1 VRRKLDLVLDFPI
14 SLTEFSAGHLDDLRE
29 RAADLVLLDVE
40 GDPELG
46 CRLAEMISESGA
58 ARRIVAVGPGQSPD
72 FLLQAM
78 QSGVA
83 DYLTK
88 PLEKPALL
96 ASIERARRGMVAQP
110 GAARKAGRIYV
121 FYSPKGGGG
130 STTIATN
137 LSIQLHRLTGERTV
151 LVDLNLELGEV
162 AAFLGLE
169 PRYDFA
175 DLARNLHRM
184 DAGLLASYL
193 TRHETGIDVLA
204 APYRPQMADGLTD
217 DQVLQVLRLLRQ
229 HYNFVIIDS
238 PKALT
243 PRTVHTLE
251 AADGVFIVAQ
261 TNVPTIQNI
270 QRSLGLFEH
279 LTQGGKAVRLIV
291 NRHQK
296 TGDITLADLERAV
309 EMDVYW
315 TIPNDYAAFS
325 YSMNTGKPL
334 TMNEDSATARELG
347 GLAARVAG
355 LTAEESAR
363 PAGRLGNLLGR
374 LREKMPGSPR
384 GSEVR
389 LVQHPH
395 VEGETA

>member
-1 VRRKLDLVLDFPI
+1 
-14 SLTEFSAGHLDDLRE
+14 
-29 RAADLVLLDVE
+29 
-40 GDPELG
+40 
-46 CRLAEMISESGA
+46 
-58 ARRIVAVGPGQSPD
+58 
-72 FLLQAM
+72 M
-78 QSGVA
+78 QSGIA

-88 PLEKPALL
+88 PIEKPGLL

-110 GAARKAGRIYV
+110 TAARKTGRVFV

-151 LVDLNLELGEV
+151 VVDLNLELGEV

-175 DLARNLHRM
+175 DLSKNLHRM

-193 TRHETGIDVLA
+193 TRHESGIDVLA
-204 APYRPQMADGLTD
+204 APYRPQMADGLTEEH
-217 DQVLQVLRLLRQ
+217 VLQVLRLLRQ
-229 HYNFVIIDS
+229 HYSYVIIDS
-238 PKALT
+238 PKALS
-243 PRTVHTLE
+243 PRTVRTLE

-291 NRHQK
+291 NRYDK
-296 TGDITLADLERAV
+296 NGDISLSDLERAV

-325 YSMNTGKPL
+325 YSMNAGKPI
-334 TMNEDSATARELG
+334 TMDERSAPARELE

-355 LTAEESAR
+355 LTEEEESR
-363 PAGRLGNLLGR
+363 SAGRLGSLLGR
-374 LREKMPGSPR
+374 FREKMPGSPR
-384 GSEVR
+384 GGEVH
-389 LVQHPH
+389 LMQHPQA
-395 VEGETA
+395 EGETA